1 MWSQLGYGASM
12 AIATTLIHAVATG
25 AALHTLKVVEQMRHT
40 NLRHSVVISVLVVG
54 LFLFTLFEALLWAL
68 VYLRVGAIQETEAA
82 LYFSMV
88 TYTTLGYGD
97 ITLDSN
103 WRVLASF
110 EAANGIL
117 IFGWSTALVVA
128 YLQRLVSYRHAHD
141 KAN

>member
-1 MWSQLGYGASM
+1 MVM
-12 AIATTLIHAVATG
+12 VTTLIHAVATG
-25 AALHTLKVVEQMRHT
+25 AALHALRAVESMRHT
-40 NLRHSVVISVLVVG
+40 NLRHSAVISVLVVG

-68 VYLRVGAIQETEAA
+68 VYSSVGAIQEVEAA

-97 ITLDSN
+97 ITLDSS

-128 YLQRLVSYRHAHD
+128 YVQRLVSYRHRHSKAH
-141 KAN
+141 